1 MQFGVQVEDHD
12 HAAAR
17 YLAKLQQMQDQ
28 YSRYF
33 SVSIRVVTKDAEGA
47 LTVES
52 NGSSLCMVKRD
63 DPSSFCQ
70 AFMSRV
76 LDASEPFQVYTCPYG
91 QLMAVGRLAVST
103 HIVSPPYSNSVYYLA
118 IVDRTSS
125 QDGGSSDADSLRS
138 LMNDTDAQK
147 RIDFIDR
154 AKIIYSAYS
163 LAFSFAGNHSDSDNS
178 SHLDREQRA
187 KILKRLTKREL
198 DVLRL
203 VCTGQSNQQIAEQLV
218 ISEHTVKLHIGN
230 ILKKTGLTNRTQ
242 LAIMGLE
249 LF

>member
-47 LTVES
+47 LPVES

-125 QDGGSSDADSLRS
+125 QDGGSSDA
-138 LMNDTDAQK
+138 DTDAQK

>member
-1 MQFGVQVEDHD
+1 
-12 HAAAR
+12 
-17 YLAKLQQMQDQ
+17 
-28 YSRYF
+28 
-33 SVSIRVVTKDAEGA
+33 
-47 LTVES
+47 
-52 NGSSLCMVKRD
+52 
-63 DPSSFCQ
+63 
-70 AFMSRV
+70 MSRV